1 MEPRNPETLW
11 GALYI
16 SPVGR
21 KKRAK
26 NRSKNN
32 LELFFRPLQKVNK
45 IFKNSPKTP
54 KIHDTNNIKVNV
66 IHLIISS
73 NFFKIQN

>member
-1 MEPRNPETLW
+1 
-11 GALYI
+11 
-16 SPVGR
+16 V
-21 KKRAK
+21 K

-54 KIHDTNNIKVNV
+54 KIHDTNNIKANV
-66 IHLIISS
+66 
-73 NFFKIQN
+73 